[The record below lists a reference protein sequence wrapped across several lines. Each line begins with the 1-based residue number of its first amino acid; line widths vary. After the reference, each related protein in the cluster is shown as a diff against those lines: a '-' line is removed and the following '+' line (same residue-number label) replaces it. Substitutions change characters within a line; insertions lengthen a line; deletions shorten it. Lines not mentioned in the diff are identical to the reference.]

1 MGMRADAHTGPLKLP
16 GHGRHM
22 GPMGNA
28 HGKAYWTANVQAG
41 MCTRVARGVSVTL
54 FLSNCA
60 IRQAGQRRVHGA
72 CSSVRLYAGVRGHG
86 NSLDGT
92 DARAWDGRLFVRPS
106 ALWVGRLRV
115 RRLRTFDC
123 SSVWRAWDGRLLVR
137 PSARVQLRLH
147 VCARATATARRV
159 GMENMGMK
167 RRLRTSDC
175 LSVMPAW
182 ENSPVSSVLVRLRLH
197 DAWAWEA
204 WAWKRH
210 GAADGTS
217 ARAWDELDLVRLVCL
232 AALDRVV
239 LVDVE

>member
-1 MGMRADAHTGPLKLP
+1 M
-16 GHGRHM
+16 
-22 GPMGNA
+22 
-28 HGKAYWTANVQAG
+28 
-41 MCTRVARGVSVTL
+41 
-54 FLSNCA
+54 
-60 IRQAGQRRVHGA
+60 HGA
-72 CSSVRLYAGVRGHG
+72 CSSVRLYAGVRGLG

-92 DARAWDGRLFVRPS
+92 DARAWDGRL
-106 ALWVGRLRV
+106 LV
-115 RRLRTFDC
+115 RRLRAFDC
-123 SSVWRAWDGRLLVR
+123 LSVWPAWDGRLLVR

-217 ARAWDELDLVRLVCL
+217 ARAWNERDLS
-232 AALDRVV
+232 ASSV
-239 LVDVE
+239 LPHWFESSVFVDVE